1 MGWAKVLQPSLAQ
14 RGLLLFFLVGVAVP
28 LVLVLV
34 VRSDSFVVVVVSGSW
49 EERGVRRLRLEDS
62 VNSREATVVVGSRIL
77 PASTSL
83 ESDGMVADVERNS
96 IMLAT
101 VWMGRTLS
109 FMPVNTVSC
118 GLFGR
123 LARNGLRT
131 LSRCRVDCDLN
142 VVDR

>member
-34 VRSDSFVVVVVSGSW
+34 LGSDSVVVVVVSGSW

-83 ESDGMVADVERNS
+83 ESQGMVADVERNS
-96 IMLAT
+96 MMLAT
-101 VWMGRTLS
+101 V
-109 FMPVNTVSC
+109 
-118 GLFGR
+118 
-123 LARNGLRT
+123 
-131 LSRCRVDCDLN
+131 
-142 VVDR
+142 